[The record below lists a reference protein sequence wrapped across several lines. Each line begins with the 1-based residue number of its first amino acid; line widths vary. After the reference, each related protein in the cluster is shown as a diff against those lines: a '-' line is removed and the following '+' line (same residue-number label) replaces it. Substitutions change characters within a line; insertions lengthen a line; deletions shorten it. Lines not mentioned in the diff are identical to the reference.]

1 MESDNGCALL
11 LKLNTQLKINA
22 RHDLNEGA
30 PRIGKHV
37 DVGVCKFKSLKGLF
51 HMLVYSTTNH
61 KQQTSTSDPR
71 VIASNIGL

>member
-37 DVGVCKFKSLKGLF
+37 DVGVCKFKSFKGLF
-51 HMLVYSTTNH
+51 HKPIINNKRQHLI
-61 KQQTSTSDPR
+61 Q
-71 VIASNIGL
+71 G